1 MRIEERLRESAA
13 GHGGAHPAVVAARGS
28 HSYTE
33 LDCKSERLA
42 AALQASGVR
51 RGDCVM
57 MFMDD
62 GWEAVVSVFAVLKAG
77 GVLAPVGAGA
87 TVATLCDAMQKD
99 QPVAVITQS
108 RLATMVA
115 TAISSVWSVRL
126 IVLAGGD
133 RARAGGTCISFEE
146 AVARVGRMVPLAT
159 AGADTDPAI
168 QFNGEAPL
176 THCQIAE
183 DAAAA
188 ASCGDGILLP
198 PLAERS
204 GFSRLLAAIAAG
216 RTMIAR
222 LPFAHDDSERRVV
235 DVPPA
240 KPRLR
245 ISVSTETVLAGGMP
259 VFQR

>member
-13 GHGGAHPAVVAARGS
+13 GQGGAHPAVVAARGS

-42 AALQASGVR
+42 AALQAGGVR

-87 TVATLCDAMQKD
+87 TAAALSEALQEG
-99 QPVAVITQS
+99 QPVAIVTQS

-115 TAISSVWSVRL
+115 AAISSVWSVRL

-146 AVARVGRMVPLAT
+146 AVTRVGRVAPLAT
-159 AGADTDPAI
+159 PGADTDPAA
-168 QFNGEAPL
+168 QFSGEAPL
-176 THCQIAE
+176 THRQIAE
-183 DAAAA
+183 DTTAAAN
-188 ASCGDGILLP
+188 CGEGILLP

-204 GFSRLLAAIAAG
+204 GFSRLLAAIDGG

-222 LPFAHDDSERRVV
+222 LPFVHNEAERRIV
-235 DVPPA
+235 DVRPA
-240 KPRLR
+240 APRLR
-245 ISVSTETVLAGGMP
+245 ILGSANTAMAGATP